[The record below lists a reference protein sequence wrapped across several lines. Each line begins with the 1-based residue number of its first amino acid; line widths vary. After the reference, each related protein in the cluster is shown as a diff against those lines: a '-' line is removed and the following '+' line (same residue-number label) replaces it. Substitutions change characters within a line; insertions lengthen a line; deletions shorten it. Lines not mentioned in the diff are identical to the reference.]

1 LTLTFVSTNVSDA
14 EEDGA
19 VGQPVAFFEVI
30 SPDHE
35 RAQTFY
41 SELFSWQVNA
51 DPAMGGYGLVDT
63 GAGGEAIGGGIGP
76 GSAQEEYGVR
86 IYIRVD
92 DLDKYLD
99 RAEQLGGKRM
109 ASPTDLPEDYGRF
122 AIFTDPD
129 GNAVGLWT

>member
-1 LTLTFVSTNVSDA
+1 
-14 EEDGA
+14 
-19 VGQPVAFFEVI
+19 
-30 SPDHE
+30 
-35 RAQTFY
+35 
-41 SELFSWQVNA
+41 
-51 DPAMGGYGLVDT
+51 MGGYGLVDT

-76 GSAQEEYGVR
+76 GSAPEEYGVR